1 MIRKFLDLGIQPLA
15 NQYLNKPKNLS
26 VKKGQLYN
34 LKVCFNSKTKLVS
47 ISKKIPVKKMF
58 NNTYPYKSSMS
69 KTMLNSFKN
78 LSNEIKKRFKPKLF
92 LEIGSNDGALIR
104 NFNIKN
110 TVCVE
115 PCTNLAKITKKK
127 GYLTYAKYWNYN
139 LSAEIKKKFNS
150 IDVIYAAN
158 TLTHIANLRE
168 VFRSICNILS
178 NDGVLIIEDPSLLE
192 CIKQTSYDQF
202 YNEHIYVFSALAVK
216 NIINE
221 FELEL
226 FDIQKISTHGGSLR
240 YFIKRKKNNQIKI
253 SNKVST
259 QINKEIKYGLDKFS
273 TFVKFGEKTVN
284 SKNKLILLLNR
295 LKKQNKIIVGYG
307 ATAKATTVL
316 NYCGIDEKII
326 DFFID
331 TTPDKINK
339 YMPGKKILIKKYN
352 KKIYKNVDYF
362 LLGAWNFKKEIL
374 KKEKKFIKNGGKF
387 ITHVP
392 KPKIIIS

>member
-15 NQYLNKPKNLS
+15 NQYLSKPINLS
-26 VKKGQLYN
+26 LKKGQLYN

-69 KTMLNSFKN
+69 KTMLDSFKN

-92 LEIGSNDGALIR
+92 LEIGSNDGALIK
-104 NFNIKN
+104 NFSIKN
-110 TVCVE
+110 TLCVE
-115 PCTNLAKITKKK
+115 PCSNLAKITKKN
-127 GYLTYAKYWNYN
+127 GYFTYSKYWDYT
-139 LSAEIKKKFNS
+139 LSTKIKKRFNS
-150 IDVIYAAN
+150 VDVIYAAN
-158 TLTHIANLRE
+158 TLTHIANLRD
-168 VFRSICNILS
+168 VFKSICNILS
-178 NDGVLIIEDPSLLE
+178 NNGVLIIEDPSLLE
-192 CIKQTSYDQF
+192 CIKKTSYDQF

-221 FELEL
+221 FGLEL
-226 FDIQKISTHGGSLR
+226 FDIQKINTHGGSLR
-240 YFIKRKKNNQIKI
+240 YFIKRKKNNQTKI

-259 QINKEIKYGLDKFS
+259 QIDKEIKYGLDKFS
-273 TFVKFGEKTVN
+273 TFVKFGKKTVN
-284 SKNKLILLLNR
+284 SKNRLISLLNR
-295 LKKQNKIIVGYG
+295 LKKQNKTIAGYG

-316 NYCGIDEKII
+316 NYCDIDEKII

-339 YMPGKKILIKKYN
+339 YMPGKKIPIKKYN

-362 LLGAWNFKKEIL
+362 LLGAWNFKKEIF
-374 KKEKKFIKNGGKF
+374 KKEKKFIKKGGKF